1 MVDFLKVDSPV
12 ARAGQSVLAALAVS
26 CLFNSSIY
34 DDLIG
39 DFFCLSLGVLLAYGI
54 RTRDASSRAEQK
66 ITDVRVG

>member
-1 MVDFLKVDSPV
+1 M
-12 ARAGQSVLAALAVS
+12 SVLAALAVS

-54 RTRDASSRAEQK
+54 RTRDASSRAE
-66 ITDVRVG
+66 